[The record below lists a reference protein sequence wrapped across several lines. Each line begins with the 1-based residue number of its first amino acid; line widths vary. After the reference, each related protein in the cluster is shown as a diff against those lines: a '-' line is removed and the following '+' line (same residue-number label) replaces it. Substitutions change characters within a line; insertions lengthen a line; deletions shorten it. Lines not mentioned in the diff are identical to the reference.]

1 MDRYH
6 PTEEDRDVLIADL
19 AGKNLATRRALVLA
33 KDPTT
38 LREVS
43 NSVLDYLAHA
53 ADLGDLVLG
62 ALAPSTARFTVGKT
76 FADVMHAVMFGEA
89 EAEAITDVE
98 RMERAR
104 AESRIENRIAQV
116 ECDRASS

>member
-1 MDRYH
+1 MDRH
-6 PTEEDRDVLIADL
+6 RFTNEDREALIADL

-33 KDPTT
+33 KDPTA

-62 ALAPSTARFTVGKT
+62 SVAPSTARFVVGKT
-76 FADVMHAVMFGEA
+76 FRDVVHAVMAGEA
-89 EAEAITDVE
+89 EADAIAEVE
-98 RMERAR
+98 RMERNR
-104 AESRIENRIAQV
+104 AESAEENRIDLA
-116 ECDRASS
+116 ECDRLMR